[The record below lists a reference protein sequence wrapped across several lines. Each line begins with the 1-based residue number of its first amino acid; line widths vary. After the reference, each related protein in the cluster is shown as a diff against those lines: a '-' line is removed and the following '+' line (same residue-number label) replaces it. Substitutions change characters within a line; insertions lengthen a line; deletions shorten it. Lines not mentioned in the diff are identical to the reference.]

1 MSSKTIIDLDTHAW
15 LSDPELRM
23 CEPQDRGVLI
33 DLMCLAR
40 GGRPEGHVTSGNGA
54 ALDDVHIAR
63 FLHVDADLF
72 AKCKDRLLVNNR
84 ICIAEH
90 TRAIFIPRMVRDAA
104 IRDAATAGGR
114 MGGNPTLLGDEPEDK
129 PKASRPITVG
139 FFWNK
144 LPMHLQTPGMRD
156 AVTEWIEYRQRKR
169 FVLTAAAV
177 AREVNTL
184 APLTASQ
191 AVEWITCAIDK
202 QWRGFYPP
210 PQQQQATRRE
220 QRQQDTAAKEY
231 KSHVHIRVL

>member
-15 LSDPELRM
+15 LSDPEMRM

-33 DLMCLAR
+33 DLMCLAKK
-40 GGRPEGHVTSGNGA
+40 GQPEGHVTNVNGA
-54 ALDDVHIAR
+54 AMPDAHIAR
-63 FLHVDADLF
+63 FLHLDVDVF
-72 AKCKDRLLVNNR
+72 AACKARLLVNNR

-90 TRAIFIPRMVRDAA
+90 TGAIYIPRMVRDAA

-114 MGGNPTLLGDEPEDK
+114 KGGNPTLLADEPEEK

-144 LPMHLQTPGMRD
+144 LPMHLQTPEMRS
-156 AVTEWIEYRQRKR
+156 AITEWIEYRQRKR

-177 AREVNTL
+177 TREVNTL
-184 APLTASQ
+184 APLTAAQ

-220 QRQQDTAAKEY
+220 QRQQVTAAKEY
-231 KSHVHIRVL
+231 KSHVHVRVL